1 MSHASAIA
9 QLQQQRHLLQ
19 VEYQEEKEAYR
30 LHTQAMGLARKV
42 TRGDAWFPLHMGR
55 TSIASK

>member
-9 QLQQQRHLLQ
+9 QLQQQRELLR

-30 LHTQAMGLARKV
+30 LHTQAMGLARKNMKAV
-42 TRGDAWFPLHMGR
+42 II
-55 TSIASK
+55 SEN